1 MNAHPA
7 RSRNGM
13 QNDAKIVKQL
23 SMLFAAPR
31 TPETARDPTGQ
42 VDVSECAQDAGMHS
56 KVSISTE
63 LLDTLRRTHSGDTYE
78 SEAVLWDILMLAK
91 FEQSLNPR
99 VPIFTFAA
107 SIRTRAGSEE
117 LRLRYTSGDPILIEI
132 AHQNPTRRF
141 L

>member
-1 MNAHPA
+1 MP
-7 RSRNGM
+7 
-13 QNDAKIVKQL
+13 
-23 SMLFAAPR
+23 
-31 TPETARDPTGQ
+31 
-42 VDVSECAQDAGMHS
+42 C

-63 LLDTLRRTHSGDTYE
+63 LLDTLRCANTGDPYE
-78 SEAVLWDILMLAK
+78 SEAVLCDILMLAK

-107 SIRTRAGSEE
+107 SIRTQAGSEE
-117 LRLRYTSGDPILIEI
+117 LRLRYTAGDPVLIEI